1 MHPETRANELSST
14 QLEAIRFR
22 VTEVVKV
29 ACEANSDHDLFPDD
43 WLFHHRWGKTDGAKV
58 NGDAIKFIEVGG
70 RTTAFVPKLQLKTA
84 IKPEIK
90 TEIKTGADDGATKA
104 KKRSKPS
111 GVATRAGPPP
121 TRAASNGSR
130 HHRHHRHRA
139 RVTEPTYPT
148 NKGIILYRTP

>member
-111 GVATRAGPPP
+111 GVGDARGD
-121 TRAASNGSR
+121 RR
-130 HHRHHRHRA
+130 RRA
-139 RVTEPTYPT
+139 RVERLAPPPPPSPPRARDRT
-148 NKGIILYRTP
+148 NPPDHKNIILYRTP